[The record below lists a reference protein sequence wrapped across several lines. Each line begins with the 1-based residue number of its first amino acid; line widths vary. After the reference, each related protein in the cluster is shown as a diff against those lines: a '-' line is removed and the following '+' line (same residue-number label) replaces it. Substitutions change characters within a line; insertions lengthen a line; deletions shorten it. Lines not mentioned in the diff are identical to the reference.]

1 VISKLVAGALAALL
15 LTVVVTAPLAASC
28 ADCAGSS
35 CCCGKQ
41 GGCSKGPCS
50 EQSRVRCCDGPEI
63 AAPQG
68 DASHVESPSAP
79 MQPAAAA
86 PFVETAAPT
95 VDATRDVAD
104 PEPPSVGL
112 FTLHA
117 VLLI

>member
-1 VISKLVAGALAALL
+1 VISKLTTVALVALL

-28 ADCAGSS
+28 ADCAGSP

-41 GGCSKGPCS
+41 GDCSKGPCS
-50 EQSRVRCCDGPEI
+50 EQSRIRCCDGPEI

-68 DASHVESPSAP
+68 ETSHVESPSTP
-79 MQPAAAA
+79 VHPADAA
-86 PFVETAAPT
+86 PFNETSAPT

-104 PEPPSVGL
+104 PDPTSVGL

-117 VLLI
+117 ALLI